1 MKNFFKQLIPP
12 LFLELYRDIY
22 FYFLINKNKKRISK
36 DQDIDIYNKSLTA
49 EKLSEWGKETT
60 WNEIQMF
67 FDDKEGKI
75 LDVACG
81 TGLNMIDLSRI
92 NSKASLYGCDIS
104 QYLIDIAVKN
114 GVKKENLFCIDAT
127 ELNFEEDIF
136 DYSYSIGSME
146 HFTEDGIDKLIEKL
160 SKITRKASIHMMPV
174 SKKNLNEGW
183 IKTYQTFHN
192 NSVEW
197 WVKKFRKKFSKVDVI
212 DSSWN
217 DHISVGKWFVCYK

>member
-12 LFLELYRDIY
+12 LFLKLYRDIY
-22 FYFLINKNKKRISK
+22 FYFLINKNKKKISK
-36 DQDIDIYNKSLTA
+36 DQDIDIYNTSLTA

-81 TGLNMIDLSRI
+81 TGLNIIDLLRI

-104 QYLIDIAVKN
+104 QYLIDIAVEN

-127 ELNFEEDIF
+127 ELNFEENFF

-160 SKITRKASIHMMPV
+160 SKITKKTSIHMMPV
-174 SKKNLNEGW
+174 SKK
-183 IKTYQTFHN
+183 I
-192 NSVEW
+192 
-197 WVKKFRKKFSKVDVI
+197 
-212 DSSWN
+212 
-217 DHISVGKWFVCYK
+217 

>member
-12 LFLELYRDIY
+12 LFLKLYRDIY
-22 FYFLINKNKKRISK
+22 FYFLIKKNKKKISK

-49 EKLSEWGKETT
+49 EKLSEWGKDTT

-81 TGLNMIDLSRI
+81 TGLNIIDLLRI

-104 QYLIDIAVKN
+104 QYLIDIAVEN

-127 ELNFEEDIF
+127 ELNFEENFF

-160 SKITRKASIHMMPV
+160 SKITKKTSIHMMPV

-197 WVKKFRKKFSKVDVI
+197 WVEKFKKKFSKVDVI
-212 DSSWN
+212 DSSWS